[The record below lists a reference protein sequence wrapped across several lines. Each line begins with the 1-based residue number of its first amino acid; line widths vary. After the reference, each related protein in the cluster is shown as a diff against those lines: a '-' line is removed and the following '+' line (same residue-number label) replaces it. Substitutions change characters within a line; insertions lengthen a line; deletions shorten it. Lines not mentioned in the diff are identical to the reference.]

1 MIRDIGAAGE
11 VLVEVLD
18 VVASL
23 SKAVAGMLSLL

>member
-11 VLVEVLD
+11 VLLEVLD

-23 SKAVAGMLSLL
+23 SEAVVGVLSLL